1 MKLPAVVT
9 NVASK
14 AAGADRDISLQSRG
28 DDAHMFARASEQQRQ
43 KKAAAAATAE
53 DAKGARQ
60 RRVGGSGGLRRH
72 MRVPGL
78 WAGGA
83 CVLKLTRMV
92 GQSLELMAKAAAG
105 VGGGDAAAAAAA
117 NLLFLRDERP
127 NNSSNLQNHQSV
139 HKVVLDPS

>member
-1 MKLPAVVT
+1 VKLPAVVT

-14 AAGADRDISLQSRG
+14 AAGADRAISLQSRG

-60 RRVGGSGGLRRH
+60 RRLGGGLRRH

-78 WAGGA
+78 WAGSV
-83 CVLKLTRMV
+83 CVLKLT
-92 GQSLELMAKAAAG
+92 
-105 VGGGDAAAAAAA
+105 
-117 NLLFLRDERP
+117 
-127 NNSSNLQNHQSV
+127 
-139 HKVVLDPS
+139 

>member
-60 RRVGGSGGLRRH
+60 RRVGGGGGLRRH
-72 MRVPGL
+72 MRVPRL

-117 NLLFLRDERP
+117 NLLFLRRRKAQQFKLTEP
-127 NNSSNLQNHQSV
+127 PIST
-139 HKVVLDPS
+139 